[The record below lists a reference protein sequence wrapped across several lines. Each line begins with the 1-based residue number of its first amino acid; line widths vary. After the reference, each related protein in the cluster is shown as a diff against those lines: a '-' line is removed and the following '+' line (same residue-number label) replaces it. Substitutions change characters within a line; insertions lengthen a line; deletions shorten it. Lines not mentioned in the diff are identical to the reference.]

1 MPDDLKKRGG
11 RDRKR
16 IAVGQDYELRD
27 WAKKFGVSPEVLR
40 DAVAKVGDDAA
51 KVEAHLKARKGSKT
65 AASG

>member
-16 IAVGQDYELRD
+16 IDVGQDYELRD
-27 WAKKFGVSPEVLR
+27 WAKKFGVSPEELR

-51 KVEAHLKARKGSKT
+51 KVEAQLKARKGAKT
-65 AASG
+65 ASG